1 MISQRIK
8 NYLEEAGHGDD
19 RRGPLFRPL
28 RNNGKGTDNLRRHL
42 NPKTITQ
49 ILQKYATK
57 ALGKKAADCSPHWMR
72 ATFATTAL
80 ENEAGMEE
88 VQYSLGHADISTTKL
103 YDRRRHNPEKAA
115 SYFANY

>member
-1 MISQRIK
+1 
-8 NYLEEAGHGDD
+8 
-19 RRGPLFRPL
+19 
-28 RNNGKGTDNLRRHL
+28 
-42 NPKTITQ
+42 
-49 ILQKYATK
+49 
-57 ALGKKAADCSPHWMR
+57 MR

-88 VQYSLGHADISTTKL
+88 VQYALGHSDISTTKL